1 MTAGDILV
9 ERGRK
14 KGVEEGSTSTRRDI
28 LLKQLR
34 GRFGTVPKAAVARIE
49 AADIAQLDRWLDQ
62 ILTAPTLA
70 EALADR

>member
-1 MTAGDILV
+1 MIE

-14 KGVEEGSTSTRRDI
+14 KGLEQGITKARRDI
-28 LLKQLR
+28 LLKLLR
-34 GRFGTVPKAAVARIE
+34 GRFRAVPKAAVARIE